1 MEITAAVRNNAA
13 ADQELPMEL
22 GRIPSA
28 KRFCLGS
35 PILKHPTFFKE
46 TSKNPRHL
54 CFGAYFWG
62 GLIFWVGFRKIH
74 HNPFETSHDSTYKS
88 ESPEA
93 FSTPEDFTNFSSLL
107 GGTFCLEFLRTDLG
121 TSPRDFFFFGKG
133 PENED
138 SNLERTGPENPWLDG
153 VRWDG
158 DIWGSDPTNPTMV
171 GLDPFGA
178 GDDGFRMIQKLKQP
192 VENALTTVFS
202 QVVVES
208 MYL

>member
-1 MEITAAVRNNAA
+1 ME
-13 ADQELPMEL
+13 
-22 GRIPSA
+22 
-28 KRFCLGS
+28 
-35 PILKHPTFFKE
+35 
-46 TSKNPRHL
+46 
-54 CFGAYFWG
+54 
-62 GLIFWVGFRKIH
+62 
-74 HNPFETSHDSTYKS
+74 
-88 ESPEA
+88 
-93 FSTPEDFTNFSSLL
+93 NFV
-107 GGTFCLEFLRTDLG
+107 EFLRT
-121 TSPRDFFFFGKG
+121 TWDFPGIFVVFFCKG

-158 DIWGSDPTNPTMV
+158 DIWGSDPTNPTLV

-178 GDDGFRMIQKLKQP
+178 GDDGFRMIQTLKQP